1 MLGTME
7 GATTESRQIQ
17 GVGRDGSVGKCS
29 KAETEA
35 DRGAA
40 LTLWLVNV
48 FHMRAGHTSEPATSK
63 HIVNAI
69 NYNMISQQPC
79 FYFSSLFVDSRR

>member
-1 MLGTME
+1 ME
-7 GATTESRQIQ
+7 GATTESRQIQGVGQ

-40 LTLWLVNV
+40 LTLWVCMIRLDKIRRGQPTQNTAQV
-48 FHMRAGHTSEPATSK
+48 TS
-63 HIVNAI
+63 
-69 NYNMISQQPC
+69 
-79 FYFSSLFVDSRR
+79 